1 MAAVTPTK
9 GSLARVRRSL
19 SLAQLGYDL
28 MDRKRNIL
36 IREMMQLIDSAKELQ
51 AEIGAAF
58 ARAYSALQQAN
69 IRLGDCLDIAL
80 ATPVDDT
87 LRIGYRSV
95 MGVEIPI
102 VTASDFEAKLSYGF
116 FGTDSSLP
124 RWKPASIAWLKP
136 SKRLRSGQTR

>member
-116 FGTDSSLP
+116 FGTDS
-124 RWKPASIAWLKP
+124 
-136 SKRLRSGQTR
+136 

>member
-58 ARAYSALQQAN
+58 ARAY
-69 IRLGDCLDIAL
+69 
-80 ATPVDDT
+80 
-87 LRIGYRSV
+87 
-95 MGVEIPI
+95 
-102 VTASDFEAKLSYGF
+102 
-116 FGTDSSLP
+116 
-124 RWKPASIAWLKP
+124 
-136 SKRLRSGQTR
+136 

>member
-1 MAAVTPTK
+1 
-9 GSLARVRRSL
+9 
-19 SLAQLGYDL
+19 
-28 MDRKRNIL
+28 
-36 IREMMQLIDSAKELQ
+36 MMQLIDRAKELQ
-51 AEIGAAF
+51 AEIGADL

-116 FGTDSSLP
+116 FGTDSSLDQTLYEFYRVKKAQKRANALKNIIIP
-124 RWKPASIAWLKP
+124 RYTADIDYIIGVLEEREREEFSRLKVV
-136 SKRLRSGQTR
+136 KARK